1 MTSSKPGAGRAAAAG
16 DAAAEAGIP
25 AARGAAETAAGAAD
39 ESAAQTGAAALRH
52 SNFGANPAATVETG
66 ASTPAAIEAKLE
78 AGERL
83 SAADGL
89 TLLATTDLLWLG
101 RLADGARRRMAA
113 ASPAVAAGSAGV
125 DDVFFINNRHINHT
139 NVCKNRCDFCA
150 FSRDADQEGAYTMSL
165 DEVLEKARASLAEGI
180 TELHIVGGEHP
191 DLPYPSIREM
201 IARLHELAPDVHL
214 TAFTASEIVHFAGQS
229 AMSEEEVLLDLKS
242 VGLGSL
248 PGGGAEVFARRV
260 RDQVCAKKISGE
272 KWLEVHKLAHRCG
285 LRTNATMLYG
295 HVETH
300 EERIDHLLRLRE
312 AQDETGGFQ
321 AFIPLAFHPGNTK
334 LSDLAPTTGV
344 DDLKM
349 LAVARLMLDNFEH
362 IKAYWVMIGLKLAQV
377 SLYFG
382 VDDVDGTIV
391 EETITKAAGSDAGR
405 AVPRGELV
413 RIIRD
418 AGRSAVERD
427 TLYGVVHRYE

>member
-1 MTSSKPGAGRAAAAG
+1 MTPPSPRDLLTASSAADAADAVATSADSAAG
-16 DAAAEAGIP
+16 DAAAQAVAFAAAQAA
-25 AARGAAETAAGAAD
+25 AARTADAAD
-39 ESAAQTGAAALRH
+39 GGITDAPLDA
-52 SNFGANPAATVETG
+52 VET
-66 ASTPAAIEAKLE
+66 KLE

-83 SAADGL
+83 SFADGL
-89 TLLATTDLLWLG
+89 TLLATTDLLRLG
-101 RLADGARRRMAA
+101 RLADTARRRMAA
-113 ASPAVAAGSAGV
+113 NSAQVAAGEAGV

-150 FSRDADQEGAYTMSL
+150 FSRDADQDGAYTMSL
-165 DEVLEKARASLAEGI
+165 GEVLDKARSSLAEGI

-191 DLPYPSIREM
+191 DLPYSAIREM
-201 IARLHELAPDVHL
+201 IAELHALAPQVSL

-229 AMSEEEVLLDLKS
+229 GLSEEDVLLDLKEA
-242 VGLGSL
+242 GLGSL
-248 PGGGAEVFARRV
+248 PGGGAEVLARRV

-295 HVETH
+295 HIETAD
-300 EERIDHLLRLRE
+300 ERIDHLVRLRA

-321 AFIPLAFHPGNTK
+321 AFIPLAFHPQNTK

-382 VDDVDGTIV
+382 VDDVDGTII
-391 EETITKAAGSDAGR
+391 EETITKAAGSQAGQS
-405 AVPRGELV
+405 VPRSELV
-413 RIIRD
+413 RIIKD
-418 AGRSAVERD
+418 AGRVPVERD
-427 TLYGVVHRYE
+427 TLYKAVRRYE

>member
-1 MTSSKPGAGRAAAAG
+1 MTPPSPRDLLTASEAEAGPAAAH
-16 DAAAEAGIP
+16 DAAETEAGIP
-25 AARGAAETAAGAAD
+25 AALGAAESAAPLAHSKAGAGAGAAP
-39 ESAAQTGAAALRH
+39 L
-52 SNFGANPAATVETG
+52 
-66 ASTPAAIEAKLE
+66 AAIEAKVE

-113 ASPAVAAGSAGV
+113 ASPAVVAGEATV

-150 FSRDADQEGAYTMSL
+150 FSRDNGEEGAYTMSL
-165 DEVLEKARASLAEGI
+165 AEVLGRARDSLAEGI

-191 DLPYPSIREM
+191 DLPYFSIREM
-201 IARLHELAPDVHL
+201 IAELHTLAPEVHL

-229 AMSEEEVLLDLKS
+229 GMTEEEVLLDLKAA
-242 VGLGSL
+242 GLGSL

-272 KWLEVHKLAHRCG
+272 TWLDVHKLAHRCG

-300 EERIDHLLRLRE
+300 EERIDHLVRLRE

-321 AFIPLAFHPGNTK
+321 AFIPLAFHPRNTK
-334 LSDLAPTTGV
+334 LSDLAPTTGI
-344 DDLKM
+344 DDLRM
-349 LAVARLMLDNFEH
+349 LAVSRLMLDNFDH
-362 IKAYWVMIGLKLAQV
+362 IKAYWVMIGLKLAQI
-377 SLYFG
+377 SLFFG

-391 EETITKAAGSDAGR
+391 EETITRAAGSEAGQ
-405 AVPRGELV
+405 AVSRNELV
-413 RIIRD
+413 RIIQD

-427 TLYGVVHRYE
+427 TLYRVVRRYDSGCP